1 MSMVPYPDG
10 AAIATPTI
18 SGQTAR
24 LISSFRPKVPILAVI
39 PSETVLH
46 KLQLYWG
53 VIPLKGNEK
62 DSTEHIIEAAVN
74 VIKKDHLAK
83 KGDLLVFTAGDPV
96 TNNRTG
102 EGAVTNMMHVVE
114 VK

>member
-62 DSTEHIIEAAVN
+62 DSTERFIEVAVN
-74 VIKKDHLAK
+74 VIKNNSLVHT
-83 KGDLLVFTAGDPV
+83 GDLLVLTAGAPV
-96 TNNRTG
+96 TNSRTG

-114 VK
+114 IK